1 MDSRCTDSN
10 QSAKKYYSIEIF
22 PNLRF
27 PLKFCLNRLP
37 INSLSEER
45 RIYCPILVVKLPSLS
60 RSQGQWFGLCLV
72 LGTLVFGPRNNWSM
86 GKPAQVWTIRET
98 RNWIIGL
105 NYSSIMRT
113 VDNDVLIHRDTERR
127 TIPWNFYLLA
137 KKSIILVQCPNF
149 TNFSFENWF
158 WEYSRWFIQTSYLTS
173 CRFIKSISVTKI
185 LCNFLPLTESCGSAI
200 ILKNRIFFTV
210 YFLF

>member
-1 MDSRCTDSN
+1 MKIDPFHCLRFSLISLKLK
-10 QSAKKYYSIEIF
+10 QSVSCIRQSERVIKNRPWIRDVQTRIKAQKKYYSIEIF

-45 RIYCPILVVKLPSLS
+45 RIYCPILVVKMPSLS

-113 VDNDVLIHRDTERR
+113 VDNDVLIHRD
-127 TIPWNFYLLA
+127 
-137 KKSIILVQCPNF
+137 
-149 TNFSFENWF
+149 
-158 WEYSRWFIQTSYLTS
+158 
-173 CRFIKSISVTKI
+173 
-185 LCNFLPLTESCGSAI
+185 
-200 ILKNRIFFTV
+200 
-210 YFLF
+210 

>member
-1 MDSRCTDSN
+1 MHSAIGARYQESPLDSRCTDSN

-113 VDNDVLIHRDTERR
+113 VDNDVLIHRD
-127 TIPWNFYLLA
+127 
-137 KKSIILVQCPNF
+137 
-149 TNFSFENWF
+149 
-158 WEYSRWFIQTSYLTS
+158 
-173 CRFIKSISVTKI
+173 
-185 LCNFLPLTESCGSAI
+185 
-200 ILKNRIFFTV
+200 
-210 YFLF
+210 